1 MPIVE
6 NKFKNYIANNN
17 TEILILGTF
26 SHNVVDGADFFY
38 GKTRSFLWHLLPVSF
53 GLNSL
58 KEASLIEKKTFM
70 EKHKIDFADII
81 NAIDVPEGE
90 ENNLDDSFIDT
101 HVNEWNNLQT
111 IIETLP
117 KLKAVYFT
125 RKTFNGIH
133 QSKQQIMQIAA
144 FCKAKNLR
152 FCKLETP
159 AKYYDE
165 TKQKQWIDTIVKQ
178 TTCMKA

>member
-1 MPIVE
+1 
-6 NKFKNYIANNN
+6 
-17 TEILILGTF
+17 
-26 SHNVVDGADFFY
+26 
-38 GKTRSFLWHLLPVSF
+38 
-53 GLNSL
+53 
-58 KEASLIEKKTFM
+58 M

-90 ENNLDDSFIDT
+90 ENNLDDSFIDN
-101 HVNEWNNLQT
+101 HVKEWNNLAA

-144 FCKAKNLR
+144 FCNAKNLR